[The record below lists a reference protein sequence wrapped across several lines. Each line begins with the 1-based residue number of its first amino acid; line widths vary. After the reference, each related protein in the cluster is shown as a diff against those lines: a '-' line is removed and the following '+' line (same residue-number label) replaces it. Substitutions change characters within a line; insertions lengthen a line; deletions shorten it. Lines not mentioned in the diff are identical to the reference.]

1 MDDNS
6 KDLLKEIK
14 NNTGKLPAFDESQLS
29 ELIIALR
36 VLSIAIA
43 NPSYVD
49 KSSNSLRATI
59 TATIAALTT
68 ISTLTTLSNIDG
80 YQGKLQVLNNN
91 NGAWANVVR
100 SRIS

>member
-14 NNTGKLPAFDESQLS
+14 NNTGKIPAFDESQLS
-29 ELIIALR
+29 EFIVALR
-36 VLSIAIA
+36 VLSMAIA

-59 TATIAALTT
+59 TATIA
-68 ISTLTTLSNIDG
+68 TLTTLTTLANIDG

-91 NGAWANVVR
+91 NAWANVVR